1 MNIQDFLILTKE
13 RESIVWS
20 SHLRQITQLWT
31 SSEKNNKNMKLRSPI
46 TFWIQDTRIAVSRAP
61 GTQANLK
68 AWVIWT
74 GTPKWQRSK
83 VGKLQI
89 SIERRDPLSS
99 ALILITSTCLD
110 LNQEILQIS
119 IMINFSITMNEI
131 VMSTSHCQG
140 IQQLRIHS

>member
-1 MNIQDFLILTKE
+1 MNIQDFSILTKE
-13 RESIVWS
+13 RESMVWNL
-20 SHLRQITQLWT
+20 HLRQITQLWT

-46 TFWIQDTRIAVSRAP
+46 TCWIQDTRIAVSRAP
-61 GTQANLK
+61 ETQANLK
-68 AWVIWT
+68 AWVIWIE
-74 GTPKWQRSK
+74 TPKWQRSK

-99 ALILITSTCLD
+99 ALIPITSTCLD
-110 LNQEILQIS
+110 SNQEILRIS

-140 IQQLRIHS
+140 LQQLKTHL